1 MAAVEEKITEAEL
14 EVMEVLWQAGEP
26 LTLGQIK
33 GALAEKNGETVKT
46 LLRRLCAKGAAGQE
60 KGQVYSYYPLVS
72 REEVGTSRTRRLIDR
87 LYAGSARQMVAAL
100 VEHDQL
106 TGADIAQLRE
116 LLDSLDK
123 EGGR

>member
-1 MAAVEEKITEAEL
+1 MGAVEEKITEAEL
-14 EVMEVLWQAGEP
+14 EVMEVLWQAAEP
-26 LTLGQIK
+26 LTLGQIR

-46 LLRRLCAKGAAGQE
+46 LLRRLCAKGAASQE

-72 REEVGTSRTRRLIDR
+72 REEVGTSRTRKLIDK

-106 TGADIAQLRE
+106 TGADVAELRA
-116 LLDSLDK
+116 LLDDLGK
-123 EGGR
+123 EGGS